1 MCLARGI
8 FFSFQ
13 FSRGDGIWRHACT
26 LINCQTGERDKS
38 LFKTAFNKSD
48 PWEIGWY
55 LLSSRDKW
63 VSSDQRKFFVTRIRR
78 PSLVSMFVNI
88 YRKMGQS
95 FLRKISTRNEDILS
109 SNSFNLI
116 IAKTKKKTRNNWK
129 HYQNFLLYFFLYI
142 FFSKFASSTKL
153 TFRIPNSSS
162 RIIFLKF

>member
-1 MCLARGI
+1 MTFSIFDYKCVWRGG
-8 FFSFQ
+8 FFSR
-13 FSRGDGIWRHACT
+13 FSFLAEMVSGIWRHACT

-88 YRKMGQS
+88 YRKTGQS

-116 IAKTKKKTRNNWK
+116 IAKTKKNKKQLETLSK
-129 HYQNFLLYFFLYI
+129 LLTIFFSLYFFL
-142 FFSKFASSTKL
+142 
-153 TFRIPNSSS
+153 
-162 RIIFLKF
+162 

>member
-1 MCLARGI
+1 MTFSIFDYKCVWRGG
-8 FFSFQ
+8 FFSR
-13 FSRGDGIWRHACT
+13 FSFLAEMVSGIWRHACT

-116 IAKTKKKTRNNWK
+116 IAKTKKKQETIGNIIK
-129 HYQNFLLYFFLYI
+129 TSYYI
-142 FFSKFASSTKL
+142 FFS
-153 TFRIPNSSS
+153 
-162 RIIFLKF
+162 IFFSLNLPHQRN